1 LNTGLTQA
9 IARILQNGK
18 INLQRLTTIKT
29 MRGQLS
35 IQDRGIY
42 GYQNN
47 TAAKIAA
54 VFVWK

>member
-1 LNTGLTQA
+1 
-9 IARILQNGK
+9 
-18 INLQRLTTIKT
+18 